1 MFSLYFFFNLVIY
14 FISLKIFFLIYK
26 DKYIFPLRKAEIIN
40 YIFNLFIN
48 LVGSYLIFGFGFILQ
63 TILINT
69 CLAFC
74 FFCITS
80 MINTSPRTKILLDL
94 KTKKF
99 KLNNYLKYYNYEILL
114 NNRIRRLKSNNEI
127 IVRKEYIKINNQKKI
142 KFLTI
147 IIFLFNVLKK
157 I

>member
-1 MFSLYFFFNLVIY
+1 MSSLL
-14 FISLKIFFLIYK
+14 
-26 DKYIFPLRKAEIIN
+26 
-40 YIFNLFIN
+40 
-48 LVGSYLIFGFGFILQ
+48 
-63 TILINT
+63 
-69 CLAFC
+69 

-94 KTKKF
+94 KIKKF
-99 KLNNYLKYYNYEILL
+99 KLNNYLKYYNYKILL

>member
-1 MFSLYFFFNLVIY
+1 
-14 FISLKIFFLIYK
+14 
-26 DKYIFPLRKAEIIN
+26 
-40 YIFNLFIN
+40 
-48 LVGSYLIFGFGFILQ
+48 
-63 TILINT
+63 
-69 CLAFC
+69 
-74 FFCITS
+74 

-99 KLNNYLKYYNYEILL
+99 KLNNYLKYYNYKILL